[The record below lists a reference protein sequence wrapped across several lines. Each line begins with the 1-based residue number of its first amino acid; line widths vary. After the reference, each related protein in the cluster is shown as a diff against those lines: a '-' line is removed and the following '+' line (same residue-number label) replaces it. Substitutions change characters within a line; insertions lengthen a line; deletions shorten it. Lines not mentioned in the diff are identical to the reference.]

1 MNIDVYY
8 KLEDILN
15 KWGGK
20 IFGQICQDLLA
31 LSFAEMG
38 CNPASIEV
46 HNIEGVDIVIDDTN
60 FGKYAIEVKTTS
72 KDTINFGEKDHNGL
86 KKFSQRGYISILAV
100 LRLDIMKEW
109 IFANAKKLK
118 PKSNLSV
125 NSLYTDEAFMKKC
138 NSINE
143 NFEKLVKEN
152 YEGIFKKGEK
162 YLKEKL
168 KEKNIKYSGGK
179 E

>member
-1 MNIDVYY
+1 LNTDVYY
-8 KLEDILN
+8 KLKNIHK
-15 KWGGK
+15 KWRGPT
-20 IFGQICQDLLA
+20 FGQICQNLLA
-31 LSFAEMG
+31 LSFAEIG

-72 KDTINFGEKDHNGL
+72 RDTINFGEKDYNGL
-86 KKFSQRGYISILAV
+86 KKFSQKGYISILAV
-100 LRLDIMKEW
+100 LKLDMMKEW

-125 NSLYTDEAFMKKC
+125 NSLYTDEAFMKKR

-152 YEGIFKKGEK
+152 YEGILEEGGKF
-162 YLKEKL
+162 LIEKL
-168 KEKNIKYSGGK
+168 KEKKIKYSG

>member
-1 MNIDVYY
+1 LNTDVYY
-8 KLEDILN
+8 KLKNIHK
-15 KWGGK
+15 KWREK
-20 IFGQICQDLLA
+20 TFGQICQDLLA
-31 LSFAEMG
+31 LSIAEMG

-152 YEGIFKKGEK
+152 YREILESGEK
-162 YLKEKL
+162 YLREKL
-168 KEKNIKYSGGK
+168 KGKKIKYSG
-179 E
+179 